1 MDRLFTYRV
10 PEGLRDRVR
19 VGSRVR
25 VRFRG
30 RALVGLVAEM
40 QETPQVEKVL
50 DVEAVPDDDGTLPDD
65 LVSLG
70 RFVARYYGSSV
81 GEALAAMVPRGVRTR
96 GKAAT
101 RLRARLSRLAEEAV
115 AHADA

>member
-10 PEGLRDRVR
+10 PEALRSRVR

-30 RALVGLVAEM
+30 RPLVGLVAQM
-40 QETPQVEKVL
+40 QSESEVERVL
-50 DVEAVPDDDGTLPDD
+50 DVEAVPDEEGTLPND
-65 LVSLG
+65 LVALG

-81 GEALAAMVPRGVRTR
+81 GEGLSAMVPRGVRQQGR
-96 GKAAT
+96 GAV
-101 RLRARLSRLAEEAV
+101 RVHVRLARA
-115 AHADA
+115 ADESV